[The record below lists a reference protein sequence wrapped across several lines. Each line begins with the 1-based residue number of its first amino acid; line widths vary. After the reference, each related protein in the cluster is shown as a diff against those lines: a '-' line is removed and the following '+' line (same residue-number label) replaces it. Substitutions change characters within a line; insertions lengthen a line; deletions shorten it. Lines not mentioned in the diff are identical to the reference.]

1 MQQHMHRLCLCKLGS
16 VQAGDRWSPKDPNN
30 VYFINAE
37 QLQGVFIVSVI
48 LLLLGSVLAG
58 F

>member
-1 MQQHMHRLCLCKLGS
+1 MS
-16 VQAGDRWSPKDPNN
+16 VQAGGLWDRWSPKDPNN

-48 LLLLGSVLAG
+48 LLLLGNVLAG